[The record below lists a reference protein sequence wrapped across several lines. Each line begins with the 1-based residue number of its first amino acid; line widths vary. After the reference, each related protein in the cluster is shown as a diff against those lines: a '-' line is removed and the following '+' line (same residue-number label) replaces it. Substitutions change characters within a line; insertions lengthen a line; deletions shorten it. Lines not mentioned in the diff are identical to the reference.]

1 MCRIYVVLGVSQA
14 SNRLRIKEGRLI
26 MLKIINIS
34 KSYPGKD
41 NVFQNVE
48 FEVQAG
54 EICALLGNNGS
65 GKSR

>member
-1 MCRIYVVLGVSQA
+1 
-14 SNRLRIKEGRLI
+14 

-65 GKSR
+65 GNSR